1 MEQELKQ
8 MRQLA
13 MEELSQAT
21 SLDSLNEL
29 RVKYL
34 GKKGSLTGLLR
45 GLGAL
50 SPEERPRI
58 GQIVNDIR
66 AELEGILEAR
76 QEELKQAELKKKLAS
91 EKN

>member
-1 MEQELKQ
+1 MEQELKE

-13 MEELSQAT
+13 IGELSQAT

-50 SPEERPRI
+50 SPEERPRV
-58 GQIVNDIR
+58 GQIVNEIR
-66 AELEGILEAR
+66 TELEDILEKTPGGT
-76 QEELKQAELKKKLAS
+76 EAS
-91 EKN
+91 RAGKEACFGKN